1 MVELVDHHLFQPRVH
16 RRSQCCGHR
25 CVHRRQDGSRAPR
38 KILCLKK
45 IHNTDVPNHSA
56 GCNKFVC
63 CFHCQR
69 FCVPECV
76 EWPEAPGTPE
86 CVGKPFVAVV
96 GWTTKGAVT
105 PVKDQRRG
113 ASYLTLSTT
122 SSLKGASSIAI
133 GLLLPLCE
141 QQLVGFQFVRGHVDV
156 IHTTFAQILSHRLKG
171 GEFVRL
177 TTSEFVSQFT
187 GHLLSKVWSGPKHV
201 VAHEHVGRL
210 VERCCEQGK
219 RPCSH
224 ETSLFRE
231 LSSSAQFLF
240 PQGEGVCVC

>member
-1 MVELVDHHLFQPRVH
+1 M
-16 RRSQCCGHR
+16 
-25 CVHRRQDGSRAPR
+25 
-38 KILCLKK
+38 K
-45 IHNTDVPNHSA
+45 
-56 GCNKFVC
+56 
-63 CFHCQR
+63 
-69 FCVPECV
+69 
-76 EWPEAPGTPE
+76 WPEAPRTPE

-105 PVKDQRRG
+105 PVKDKRRG
-113 ASYLTLSTT
+113 ASYLALSAT

-156 IHTTFAQILSHRLKG
+156 IHTTFAQDLSRLKG

-187 GHLLSKVWSGPKHV
+187 GHLLSKVRSGPKHV
-201 VAHEHVGRL
+201 VGHEHVGQL
-210 VERCCEQGK
+210 VESCCEQGK

-240 PQGEGVCVC
+240 PQVEGECVC

>member
-1 MVELVDHHLFQPRVH
+1 M
-16 RRSQCCGHR
+16 SQY
-25 CVHRRQDGSRAPR
+25 V
-38 KILCLKK
+38 LL
-45 IHNTDVPNHSA
+45 
-56 GCNKFVC
+56 
-63 CFHCQR
+63 
-69 FCVPECV
+69 ECV
-76 EWPEAPGTPE
+76 ESSEALGTHE

-105 PVKDQRRG
+105 PVKDQWRG
-113 ASYLTLSTT
+113 ASYLALSTT
-122 SSLKGASSIAI
+122 SSLKGASSITT
-133 GLLLPLCE
+133 GNLSPLCE
-141 QQLVGFQFVRGHVDV
+141 QQLVDLQIFGGHVDF
-156 IHTTFAQILSHRLKG
+156 IHTTFAQNLSYRLKG

-177 TTSEFVSQFT
+177 TASEFVSQFT

-201 VAHEHVGRL
+201 VADEHVGQL

-240 PQGEGVCVC
+240 PQVEGECVC

>member
-1 MVELVDHHLFQPRVH
+1 ML
-16 RRSQCCGHR
+16 
-25 CVHRRQDGSRAPR
+25 
-38 KILCLKK
+38 KKK

-56 GCNKFVC
+56 GCKVFVWW
-63 CFHCQR
+63 FHGQR
-69 FCVPECV
+69 FCVPVCV

-96 GWTTKGAVT
+96 GWTTRGAVT

-113 ASYLTLSTT
+113 ASYLALSTT

-156 IHTTFAQILSHRLKG
+156 IHTTFAQDLSYRLKG

-177 TTSEFVSQFT
+177 TTSEFVSQFN
-187 GHLLSKVWSGPKHV
+187 GHLFSKVWSGPKHV
-201 VAHEHVGRL
+201 VAHEHVGQL

-240 PQGEGVCVC
+240 PQVVGVCVC